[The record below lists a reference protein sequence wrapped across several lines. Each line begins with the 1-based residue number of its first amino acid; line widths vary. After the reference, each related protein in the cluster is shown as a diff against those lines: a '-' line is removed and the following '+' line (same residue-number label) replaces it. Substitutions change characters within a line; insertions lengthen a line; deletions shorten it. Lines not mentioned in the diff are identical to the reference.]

1 MRYRVHGTSRTTGA
15 QSTLLVEAK
24 NHEAARALASQ
35 RLVVG
40 RVEPEGGLAEPEIFE
55 RPEKSDIE
63 QLAEAVEPGNRE
75 AAGARNAVASKR
87 RSRRRLVA
95 LSILILVLAVLLLAI
110 WSKSR
115 V

>member
-40 RVEPEGGLAEPEIFE
+40 QVEPEGGLAEPEIFE
-55 RPEKSDIE
+55 RPEKSDME
-63 QLAEAVEPGNRE
+63 QLIEAVGPGNRE
-75 AAGARNAVASKR
+75 PAHDRNAASPKMR
-87 RSRRRLVA
+87 LRRRLFLCTLVIVFA
-95 LSILILVLAVLLLAI
+95 ILVLAI
-110 WSKSR
+110 WLKLR
-115 V
+115 R